1 MYLNLCSSKGKAEKA
16 WLRSPERMVLPDEG
30 SQIIREFSTYSLVLN
45 KRTGTMKKN
54 SPKFQAVLNL
64 FCGTIESNSRFWD
77 VVLLFQ
83 PLRVPLTSLIC
94 KLKCLLTL

>member
-1 MYLNLCSSKGKAEKA
+1 MFLIFKKVFATSNLWKNVGTIYSENFDYC
-16 WLRSPERMVLPDEG
+16 
-30 SQIIREFSTYSLVLN
+30 SLVLN

-54 SPKFQAVLNL
+54 SPKFQAVPNV

-83 PLRVPLTSLIC
+83 PLRVPLTSDLQVE
-94 KLKCLLTL
+94 LSFSPLDLTF